1 MLGKRVV
8 IGNTQPEHCE
18 QISQIMRRAYGLAE
32 GEESA
37 ECMSTEHLR
46 RQLERFGQ
54 GHFVAL
60 HGDLVVG
67 YAITMRTN
75 RSPYEPVLKWL
86 EAIGD
91 LTLRNHEPDGK
102 WLYGVDFF
110 VRPAFRRQGI
120 GTRLYQARFR
130 LVRRLNLRG
139 FYAGGMLRG
148 YRNYYPRMSVREY
161 AWRVRCGE
169 IEDPT
174 VTMQINRGFKPL
186 GVIEKYI
193 NAPPPESSAML
204 IVWNNQP
211 GEQAINGEKRQ
222 DERTED
228 ATNPGA

>member
-1 MLGKRVV
+1 MFKAKIV
-8 IGNTQPEHCE
+8 IANTQPEHCE
-18 QISQIMRRAYGLAE
+18 QIHQMLRQAYDLVE
-32 GEESA
+32 GEECA

-60 HGDLVVG
+60 YRDLVVG
-67 YAITMRTN
+67 YAITMRTK
-75 RSPYEPVLKWL
+75 RSPYELAQTWL

-91 LTLRNHEPDGK
+91 LTLCNHEPDGK
-102 WLYGVDFF
+102 WLYGVEFF

-120 GTRLYQARFR
+120 GTRLYHARFR

-148 YRNYYPRMSVREY
+148 YKRYYPRMSVREY
-161 AWRVRCGE
+161 ARRVRQGE
-169 IEDPT
+169 IKDPT
-174 VTMQINRGFKPL
+174 VTMQLNRGFKPL

-193 NAPPPESSAML
+193 DAPPAEASAML

-211 GEQAINGEKRQ
+211 DEQAIGKGTKQ
-222 DERTED
+222 DERAES
-228 ATNPGA
+228 ATNPSA